1 MKKTLTGIL
10 FFLAIS
16 AYAQSFC
23 GQGNIVSIKQ
33 LRQCPKYQ
41 YYKDTSLVITSFYI
55 SYTLQGEQIEK
66 KIPNATLSEELL
78 SIFEQYKVSEF
89 TIYGMWARLRN
100 DSRVLPVKAADR
112 IIKIIH

>member
-1 MKKTLTGIL
+1 MKKLFSLLFLFCATGV
-10 FFLAIS
+10 F
-16 AYAQSFC
+16 AQSFC

-89 TIYGMWARLRN
+89 TIYGMWARLKN